1 MQVALSVFYLVFIL
15 GLPALARWG
24 CSRSKALDFLG
35 PVVLC
40 YAGGILLA
48 LAALPGLKTIAQPV
62 SEAMIPLAIPLLL
75 MGRNL
80 WVEIRQ
86 TGKGLQSFALA
97 CLSVCI
103 VAFTMGWL
111 FKDTVPESWKLA
123 GMLTGVYTGST
134 PNLISVG
141 KSLAVESNSFLL
153 VQASDVITGGVFLLF
168 LLSLMKP
175 LASKF
180 LKPFEG
186 ETESA
191 EEVTLHHTFHWKDV
205 VLGTLAAAVV
215 AAISIGASLL
225 FTGSMSIPLIMC
237 LLTFGGLLCSATPLN
252 KLQGTDTAGE
262 YLIQVFCTAVGCQVL
277 VGQLISQTGPILIF
291 TTCIMLCSISLHLL
305 LAKILGH
312 DVDTTLMTS
321 TATIYGPPFIAPF
334 AESIKNRALIGP
346 GLTLAVLGYAVGTWL
361 GLGVAYALKFVLG
374 ISG

>member
-15 GLPALARWG
+15 GLPALANWSCERN
-24 CSRSKALDFLG
+24 KALGFLG

-40 YAGGILLA
+40 YAGGILLSLTGA
-48 LAALPGLKTIAQPV
+48 LGLKNIAEPV
-62 SEAMIPLAIPLLL
+62 SQAMIPLAIPLLL

-86 TGKGLQSFALA
+86 TGRGLQSFGLA

-103 VAFTMGWL
+103 VAFSMGWL
-111 FKDTVPESWKLA
+111 FKGVLPESWKLA

-141 KSLAVESNSFLL
+141 QSLQVEKNSFLL

-175 LASKF
+175 LVSKF
-180 LKPFEG
+180 LKPYEG
-186 ETESA
+186 EKESEA
-191 EEVTLHHTFHWKDV
+191 ELSLHHTFRWRDV
-205 VLGTLAAAVV
+205 GLGTLAAVLV
-215 AAISIGASLL
+215 AGISIGASLL
-225 FTGSMSIPLIMC
+225 IFGTLVIPLLMC
-237 LLTFGGLLCSATPLN
+237 LLTVGGLLCSATPLN
-252 KLQGTDTAGE
+252 RLQGTDTAGE
-262 YLIQVFCTAVGCQVL
+262 YLIQVFCTAVGCQVM
-277 VGQLISQTGPILIF
+277 VGQLLGASGPILLF
-291 TTCIMLCSISLHLL
+291 TTCIMLGSISLHLL
-305 LAKILGH
+305 LAKLLGH

-361 GLGVAYALKFVLG
+361 GLGVAYALKLAQG
-374 ISG
+374 L